1 MLKTHS
7 LPFTELK
14 LARTQAR
21 LLPSAQTQQILLDLD
36 PVFIQEMQSTKKTIS
51 RHSDSA
57 RPSTAA
63 LLRTLP
69 AVLLNFLKIRLA
81 MRSTTHYQTKLKH
94 IAPKLLSSCS
104 KL

>member
-36 PVFIQEMQSTKKTIS
+36 PVFIQEMQSTKKPIS

-69 AVLLNFLKIRLA
+69 AVLLNFFKNQACYALNNPQPNKA
-81 MRSTTHYQTKLKH
+81 QTH
-94 IAPKLLSSCS
+94 SS
-104 KL
+104 

>member
-36 PVFIQEMQSTKKTIS
+36 PVFIKEMQSTKKQSLDTAILLDRAQQLCFVPCPLYS
-51 RHSDSA
+51 
-57 RPSTAA
+57 ST
-63 LLRTLP
+63 
-69 AVLLNFLKIRLA
+69 FLKIRLA